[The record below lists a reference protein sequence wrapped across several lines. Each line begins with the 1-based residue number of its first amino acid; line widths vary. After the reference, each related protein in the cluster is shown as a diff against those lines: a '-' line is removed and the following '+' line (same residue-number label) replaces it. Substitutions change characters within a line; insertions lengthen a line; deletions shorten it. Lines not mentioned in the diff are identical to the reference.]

1 MKKLLCLIR
10 RCMPGYRRER
20 LLFVLLTTIVA
31 ISEMLTLSMTGSIS
45 EAAKSIDL
53 PASEGETWKRA
64 S

>member
-1 MKKLLCLIR
+1 MKKLLRLIR
-10 RCMPGYRRER
+10 RYMPDYGRK
-20 LLFVLLTTIVA
+20 LLFFVLLTTIVA